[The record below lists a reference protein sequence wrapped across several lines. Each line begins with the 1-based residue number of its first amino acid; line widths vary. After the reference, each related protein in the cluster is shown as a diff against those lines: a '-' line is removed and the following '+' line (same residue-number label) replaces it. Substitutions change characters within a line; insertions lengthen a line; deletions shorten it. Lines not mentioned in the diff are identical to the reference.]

1 MPYSQRFRGIFFVAK
16 AKDPTLRSSWITW
29 RPAMQPLGL
38 AVRDAEWQISNSQ
51 WWDDDV
57 LLLYSAWY
65 RCGHFFKDSAFLD
78 QTEQKMKAI
87 FGGRD
92 GITFF
97 LHDSNL
103 IYINLHYS
111 LFRMPFFDYVVI
123 FWIHSRQSTL
133 YHSSKSSLFLTFSFA
148 KKSYEPN
155 L

>member
-1 MPYSQRFRGIFFVAK
+1 MADFPTASDEMTMCCFCIQLGIDVA
-16 AKDPTLRSSWITW
+16 TSLRILPSWI
-29 RPAMQPLGL
+29 
-38 AVRDAEWQISNSQ
+38 
-51 WWDDDV
+51 
-57 LLLYSAWY
+57 
-65 RCGHFFKDSAFLD
+65 

-123 FWIHSRQSTL
+123 F
-133 YHSSKSSLFLTFSFA
+133 
-148 KKSYEPN
+148 
-155 L
+155 